1 MKKRD
6 SFLKKS
12 IKSKSDE
19 QKNYFLSQYKLYR
32 NMIVKLCRKS
42 KEDHYIIFFSENT
55 NDMEIGKLDH
65 FF

>member
-12 IKSKSDE
+12 IKCKSDE

-42 KEDHYIIFFSENT
+42 KEDHYKNFFNENT
-55 NDMEIGKLDH
+55 NDIKNI
-65 FF
+65 